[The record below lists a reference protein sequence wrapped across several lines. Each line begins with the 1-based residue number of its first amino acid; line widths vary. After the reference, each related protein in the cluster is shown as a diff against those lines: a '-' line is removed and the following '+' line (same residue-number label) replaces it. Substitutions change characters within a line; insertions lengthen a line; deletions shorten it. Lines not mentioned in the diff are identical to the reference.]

1 MSLIS
6 TTEALEALID
16 KHGLVHVLTGLELV
30 CEEKAEHIRHAW
42 QDRKT
47 AAGWDSR
54 SSPDHRGGPQ
64 GDRVMAATTQD
75 TLSMWTVYRSPR
87 DYPGKYVARRFE
99 LDRPTHGRHRRRRA
113 RQRAGADGAARTYR
127 LDRYPDDDPVI
138 VEVWL

>member
-47 AAGWDSR
+47 AAGWDS
-54 SSPDHRGGPQ
+54 
-64 GDRVMAATTQD
+64 A
-75 TLSMWTVYRSPR
+75 
-87 DYPGKYVARRFE
+87 
-99 LDRPTHGRHRRRRA
+99 A
-113 RQRAGADGAARTYR
+113 RQIIAVAHKVT
-127 LDRYPDDDPVI
+127 V
-138 VEVWL
+138 